1 MTLIEKIKM
10 KEAHIGVNGMGYVGL
25 PLRYLIAE
33 RLNGAH
39 CVSPFGFPEAE
50 QRALSN
56 VTLLD
61 GSGAGEAR
69 SGEPAFGKV

>member
-1 MTLIEKIKM
+1 MSLIEKIKM
-10 KEAHIGVNGMGYVGL
+10 KEARIGVIGLGYVGL

-33 RLNGAH
+33 RLKGTH

-56 VTLLD
+56 FILLD
-61 GSGAGEAR
+61 GSGAGEAP